1 MTDTDTDTA
10 TVARAYFDTWSTRGG
25 PDALRDLM
33 AEDFTFRAG
42 ELVVEGREQFLSF
55 GGWPEHA
62 VTKLL
67 AQACDGTSA
76 IQVYEATNGDVSVK
90 IADHLTIEDGRVVAS
105 DTICDGATFQAFM
118 AAG

>member
-1 MTDTDTDTA
+1 MTTANTA
-10 TVARAYFDTWSTRGG
+10 TIARKYFDTWSTRGG
-25 PDALRDLM
+25 PDALRELM

-42 ELVVEGREQFLSF
+42 DLVVEGREEFLAF

-62 VTKLL
+62 ATELV
-67 AQACDGTSA
+67 AQACDGPTA
-76 IQVYEATNGDVSVK
+76 IQVYEASNGGVSIK
-90 IADHLTIEDGRVVAS
+90 IAEHLTIENDRVVSS